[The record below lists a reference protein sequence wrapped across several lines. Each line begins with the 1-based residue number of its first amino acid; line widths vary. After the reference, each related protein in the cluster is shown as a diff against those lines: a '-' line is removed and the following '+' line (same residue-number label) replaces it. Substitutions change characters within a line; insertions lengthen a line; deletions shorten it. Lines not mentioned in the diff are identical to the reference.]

1 MTLRTVYPSDLI
13 INSYISMD
21 ILATLFGNKNIVK
34 LMRLFLMNGEMGF
47 STDDISARTKIA
59 KNTLRPNVTRLKNID
74 FIKTASIIKEIPPKS
89 KGGKVTKKRVDGF
102 VLNQDFPFLS
112 GLRLMLMSD
121 HMVNKTEVVG
131 RIKKAGQIK
140 LIVLSGVF
148 VRENEG
154 RVDILVVGDNIK
166 KASLDGA
173 LKILES
179 EVGKELSYAVMDTN
193 EFNYRLGMYDK
204 FIRDILDYPHEK
216 LIDKIGL

>member
-1 MTLRTVYPSDLI
+1 MTLRTAYPSDLI

>member
-1 MTLRTVYPSDLI
+1 
-13 INSYISMD
+13 MD

-34 LMRLFLMNGEMGF
+34 LMRLFLMNTERGF
-47 STDDISARTKIA
+47 DTDDISARTKIA
-59 KNTLRPNVTRLKNID
+59 KSSLRADMTRLKNVG
-74 FIKTASIIKEIPPKS
+74 FIKSVSIVKDIPPKT
-89 KGGKVTKKRVDGF
+89 KNGKTSKKRVDGF
-102 VLNQDFPFLS
+102 VLNTDFPFLS

-154 RVDILVVGDNIK
+154 RVDLLVVGDNIK

-173 LKILES
+173 LKTLES

-193 EFNYRLGMYDK
+193 EFNYRLSMYDK

-216 LIDKIGL
+216 LIDRIGL

>member
-1 MTLRTVYPSDLI
+1 
-13 INSYISMD
+13 MD

>member
-1 MTLRTVYPSDLI
+1 
-13 INSYISMD
+13 
-21 ILATLFGNKNIVK
+21 
-34 LMRLFLMNGEMGF
+34 
-47 STDDISARTKIA
+47 
-59 KNTLRPNVTRLKNID
+59 
-74 FIKTASIIKEIPPKS
+74 
-89 KGGKVTKKRVDGF
+89 
-102 VLNQDFPFLS
+102 
-112 GLRLMLMSD
+112 
-121 HMVNKTEVVG
+121 MVNKTEVVG